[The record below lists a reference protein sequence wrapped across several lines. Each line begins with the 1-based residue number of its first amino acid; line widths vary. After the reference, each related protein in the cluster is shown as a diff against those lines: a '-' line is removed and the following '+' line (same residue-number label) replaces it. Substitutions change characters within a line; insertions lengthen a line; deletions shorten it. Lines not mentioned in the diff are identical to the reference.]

1 MTWGNQ
7 KCIGGIPPLIISA
20 IAIIISLLIE
30 KLVLKF
36 NKFNEHEKI
45 KIVEAIVWVKKYL
58 IAASEELE
66 LNFLIIRGIIIIK
79 FNSNPNHAV
88 NHDDALHAIIVLTI
102 KRKMK
107 FIWYFLIKIIKRKFF
122 FHRWGMNP
130 IA

>member
-45 KIVEAIVWVKKYL
+45 KIVEAIV
-58 IAASEELE
+58 
-66 LNFLIIRGIIIIK
+66 
-79 FNSNPNHAV
+79 
-88 NHDDALHAIIVLTI
+88 
-102 KRKMK
+102 
-107 FIWYFLIKIIKRKFF
+107 
-122 FHRWGMNP
+122 
-130 IA
+130 